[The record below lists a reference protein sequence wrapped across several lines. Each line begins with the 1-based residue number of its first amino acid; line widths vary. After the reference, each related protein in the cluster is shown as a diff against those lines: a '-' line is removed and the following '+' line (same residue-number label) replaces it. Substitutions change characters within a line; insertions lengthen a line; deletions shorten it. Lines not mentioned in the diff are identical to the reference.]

1 MSLSYDEYLRKLP
14 KVELHCHFEGTV
26 RPQTFAELAQKHGVE
41 LPTQEADKLYDY
53 DSIYEF
59 LKIFAMVSST
69 LIDRED
75 FARTAFESIED
86 GINLG
91 NLKYREMFFN
101 PTLHTRRGV
110 PYATVVDGLI
120 DGIHEAERVYGVRC
134 RLIADVYRQDSAAEA
149 REMVEQVL
157 EHRRDELI
165 GLGMDGA
172 EAPDPPEKFVDAY
185 RLAKKGGLRLTAHAC
200 EDAPAKNISTCLDV
214 LGVERIDHGYHIL
227 GDPEV
232 VKRCRDEGITFTV
245 CPTATAV
252 CYFDP
257 DDYTSHPILKMADEG
272 LKIMINSDD
281 PPMFHT
287 DIGTEYVRINDAA
300 QWRPEQVEQFVMN
313 GIDGSWLDDEEKRRL
328 RQEFEREL
336 AELRAEADLVA
347 SGTRDG

>member
-1 MSLSYDEYLRKLP
+1 
-14 KVELHCHFEGTV
+14 V
-26 RPQTFAELAQKHGVE
+26 RPQTFADLARKHDVE
-41 LPTQEADKLYDY
+41 LPTEEADRLYDY

-69 LIDRED
+69 LRDQED
-75 FARTAFESIED
+75 FARAAYESIED
-86 GINLG
+86 GVNLG

-101 PTLHTRRGV
+101 PTLHTGRGI
-110 PYATVVDGLI
+110 PYRTVVDGLV
-120 DGIHEAERVYGVRC
+120 DGIHEAERDFGVTC
-134 RLIADVYRQDSAAEA
+134 RLIADVYRQDAPEVA

-172 EAPDPPEKFVDAY
+172 EAPDPPEKFVEAY
-185 RLAKKGGLRLTAHAC
+185 RLAGDGGLRLTAHAC
-200 EDAPAKNISTCLDV
+200 EDAPAQNITTCLDL
-214 LGVERIDHGYHIL
+214 LGCERIDHGYHVL

-232 VKRCRDEGITFTV
+232 VKRTRDEDITYTV

-257 DDYTSHPILKMADEG
+257 DDLTKHPIRQMVDEG

-287 DIGTEYVRINDAA
+287 DIGTEYVGMVEAA
-300 QWRPEQVEQFVMN
+300 GWEPDKVRVFVMN
-313 GIDGSWLDDEEKRRL
+313 GIDGSWASDDEKRRM
-328 RQEFEREL
+328 RQDFEREL
-336 AELRAEADLVA
+336 DDLDA
-347 SGTRDG
+347 QLER

>member
-1 MSLSYDEYLRKLP
+1 MNYDEYLRRVP

-26 RPQTFAELAQKHGVE
+26 RPQTFADLAKKHGVE
-41 LPTQEADKLYDY
+41 LPTDEADRLYDY

-69 LIDRED
+69 LRDQED
-75 FARTAFESIED
+75 FARTAYESIED
-86 GINLG
+86 GVELG

-101 PTLHTRRGV
+101 PTLHTSRGI
-110 PYATVVDGLI
+110 PYKTVVDGLV
-120 DGIHEAERVYGVRC
+120 DGIHEAERDFGVRC
-134 RLIADVYRQDSAAEA
+134 RLIADVYRQDAPEVA

-157 EHRRDELI
+157 EHRREELI

-185 RLAKKGGLRLTAHAC
+185 RLAKDGGLRLTAHAC
-200 EDAPAKNISTCLDV
+200 EDAPAENITTCLDL
-214 LGVERIDHGYHIL
+214 LGCERIDHGYHVL
-227 GDPEV
+227 GDPQV
-232 VKRCRDEGITFTV
+232 VARTRDEGITFTV

-257 DDYTSHPILKMADEG
+257 DDLTKHPIRQMVDEG

-287 DIGTEYVRINDAA
+287 DIGKEYVGMVEAA
-300 QWRPEQVEQFVMN
+300 GWGPEKVREFVMN
-313 GIDGSWLDDEEKRRL
+313 GIEGSWASDDEKRQMR
-328 RQEFEREL
+328 ESFEREL
-336 AELRAEADLVA
+336 DELDAQLER
-347 SGTRDG
+347 

>member
-1 MSLSYDEYLRKLP
+1 MSISYEEYLRRVP

-26 RPQTFAELAQKHGVE
+26 RPQTFADLAHKHGVQ
-41 LPTQEADKLYDY
+41 LPTDDAEKLYDY

-86 GINLG
+86 GVQLG

-110 PYATVVDGLI
+110 PYATVVDGLAE
-120 DGIHEAERVYGVRC
+120 GIREAERVYGVRC
-134 RLIADVYRQDSAAEA
+134 RLIADVYRQDPPETA

-157 EHRRDELI
+157 EHRPDELI

-185 RLAKKGGLRLTAHAC
+185 RLAQRGGLRLTAHAC
-200 EDAPAKNISTCLDV
+200 EDAPAKNINTCLDV

-227 GDPEV
+227 EDDEV

-252 CYFDP
+252 CYFDA
-257 DDYTSHPILKMADEG
+257 DDFTKHPIREMASNG
-272 LKIMINSDD
+272 LKIMLNSDD

-287 DIGTEYVRINDAA
+287 DIGNEYIQMTTAAEWSPQRVREFIL
-300 QWRPEQVEQFVMN
+300 N
-313 GIDGSWLDDEEKRRL
+313 GIDGAWLDDGDKERL
-328 RQEFEREL
+328 RREFRLEL
-336 AELRAEADLVA
+336 DELDAQLESTA
-347 SGTRDG
+347 